1 MDWVDA
7 IGNIAD
13 FVDDL
18 WVSPQEEFEA
28 RERRYEREAALEMA
42 RLTAGQTAGQ
52 TGGGVQNAIMT
63 SGGGA
68 IPSWLPWGIV
78 GGGLLFLGVVLA
90 LK

>member
-1 MDWVDA
+1 MDWLGKIV
-7 IGNIAD
+7 D

-42 RLTAGQTAGQ
+42 RLTAGQT
-52 TGGGVQNAIMT
+52 GGGVQNAILT

-68 IPSWLPWGIV
+68 MPSWLPWGIV
-78 GGGLLFLGVVLA
+78 GGGLLLLGVVLA